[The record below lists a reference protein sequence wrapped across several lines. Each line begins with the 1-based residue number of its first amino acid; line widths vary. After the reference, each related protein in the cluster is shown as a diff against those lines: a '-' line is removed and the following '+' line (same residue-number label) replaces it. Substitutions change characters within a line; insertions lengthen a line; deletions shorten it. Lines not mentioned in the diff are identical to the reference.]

1 MPHPFC
7 ELRVRT
13 VVWLALLVAIPALP
27 ATATA
32 QDTAAAPSLS
42 PRLLV
47 DASWHGRPIRRPL
60 PTRSDVADRA
70 PALRAGTGFGRPGG
84 SQRVRDLQR
93 RLSRLGYRPGT
104 SDGLFGPRTQAAV
117 LAFQRKHGLDR
128 TGAVGSATLRV
139 LRRRTT
145 TGAAPEAVQPAAASP
160 VRSAPAPAT
169 ARPAPGGQVTPAS
182 PADTSDGA
190 PLLLVL
196 LALALALPLLVVA
209 GLRARRRLQTAKA
222 PAPAPATVFPA
233 SPAPR
238 MPARRTR
245 PIAVADLTTREE
257 PPAAEQQVVPNEIS
271 AVTRRAPLP
280 HAAPQERRMALRE
293 RILVMR
299 SHGMTL
305 QEIADQLTEDGEMTL
320 GGGRQWHP
328 WNVRSAT
335 RPINPNGRASSSN
348 RHG

>member
-7 ELRVRT
+7 ELRTRT
-13 VVWLALLVAIPALP
+13 IVWLAVLVAIPALP
-27 ATATA
+27 GTATA

-70 PALRAGTGFGRPGG
+70 PALRAGIGFRRPGG

-93 RLSRLGYRPGT
+93 RLSRLGYRPGA

-117 LAFQRKHGLDR
+117 LAFQRKHGLER
-128 TGAVGSATLRV
+128 TGAVGPATLRV
-139 LRRRTT
+139 LRRRTAVR
-145 TGAAPEAVQPAAASP
+145 AAPEAVQPASSSP
-160 VRSAPAPAT
+160 VRSAPA
-169 ARPAPGGQVTPAS
+169 RPAPAGQVTPAS
-182 PADTSDGA
+182 PAYTSDGS
-190 PLLLVL
+190 PIPRVL
-196 LALALALPLLVVA
+196 LALPLALLLLLVVA
-209 GLRARRRLQTAKA
+209 WRTRRWLQTAKA
-222 PAPAPATVFPA
+222 PAPAPLTMFPA

-245 PIAVADLTTREE
+245 PIALDHLSTREE
-257 PPAAEQQVVPNEIS
+257 LPVAEQQAAPYEIS
-271 AVTRRAPLP
+271 RVPRRPPLP
-280 HAAPQERRMALRE
+280 HAAPPERRAALRE

-328 WNVRSAT
+328 WNVRSAMK
-335 RPINPNGRASSSN
+335 PINANRRASSSD